1 MMLFV
6 LGRVI
11 LWKMRI
17 ISIMY
22 WNMVLK
28 QIIYEVYI
36 DDILVDVW
44 LFFFLLRDKIFCFFL
59 FILNFF
65 FIEFGQD
72 VYMI

>member
-22 WNMVLK
+22 GNMVVM

-36 DDILVDVW
+36 DDILVNVW
-44 LFFFLLRDKIFCFFL
+44 
-59 FILNFF
+59 
-65 FIEFGQD
+65 
-72 VYMI
+72 

>member
-22 WNMVLK
+22 GNMVLK

-44 LFFFLLRDKIFCFFL
+44 
-59 FILNFF
+59 
-65 FIEFGQD
+65 
-72 VYMI
+72 